1 MNFNNRKALK
11 KLKANNS
18 KALKKLKAR
27 RAAFLNSWF
36 NFSSLLWY

>member
-27 RAAFLNSWF
+27 RAAF
-36 NFSSLLWY
+36 